1 MVVDF
6 TVEHHDGAI
15 MVTHWL
21 SAGLQIQNGKASVCE
36 PDGIVQPDIVF
47 IRASVL
53 LEAIHAVQDVGIGV
67 AKNASDAAHASC
79 RRGSLFKRCSK
90 SSFNDYQRGY
100 WTIVMPKRM
109 MASAKPT
116 W

>member
-6 TVEHHDGAI
+6 TVEYHDGAI
-15 MVTHWL
+15 MVTHRL
-21 SAGLQIQNGKASVCE
+21 LAGLQIQNGKASVCE
-36 PDGIVQPDIVF
+36 PDGIVHPDIVF

-53 LEAIHAVQDVGIGV
+53 LEPIHPVQDIGIGL
-67 AKNASDAAHASC
+67 AKNASDAAHASS

-90 SSFNDYQRGY
+90 SPFNDYQRGY
-100 WTIVMPKRM
+100 WTMVMAKRM